1 MSGATAAKSPSG
13 VTVGTGV
20 AVVLVLALVLGAGGC
35 AGCRPHD
42 GADARP
48 SKRTPA
54 AQTRAT
60 RDPDTVTRSTVAG
73 CRTGVVTTPD
83 SIDPD
88 NKSWT
93 WVSSRACP
101 ESRFEGVVYP
111 AHRSRRSD
119 S

>member
-93 WVSSRACP
+93 SSRACP